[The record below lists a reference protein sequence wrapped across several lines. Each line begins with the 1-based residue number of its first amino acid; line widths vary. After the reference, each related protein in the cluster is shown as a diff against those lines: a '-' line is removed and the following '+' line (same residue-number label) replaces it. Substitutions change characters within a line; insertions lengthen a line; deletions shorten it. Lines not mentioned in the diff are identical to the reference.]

1 MSRDYQMPWSRW
13 WFDLRLDDYVENK
26 ELATRTDIFYMIDRL
41 MSMFE
46 YGGLPDTIPKKFF
59 DYYLFV
65 NTNSFVTDVKD
76 DLYAFVGGLGGEPD
90 AYYQPTIYTVAN
102 PYLNISKNFKIGKDG
117 VLVRNDTM
125 MRGVLPLLS
134 KYCSMMAENML
145 TMRVAD
151 INLRV
156 ISLLTAPD
164 DATKKACD
172 IYLQDVKD
180 GKIGSIAE
188 NRFLDGIKM
197 QSPPSNNGSYLTQFI
212 ELHQYL
218 KGSMYNELGLNA
230 NFNMKRE
237 ALGAGESGL
246 NDDILLPF
254 CDDMLCMRKEGLEE
268 INKMFGTHITVDYS
282 SAWKHNMRE
291 VEAELENLE
300 NEDTSRHLEE
310 NGEVEKDEKPEGEP
324 NEDKG
329 NPNTDD

>member
-1 MSRDYQMPWSRW
+1 
-13 WFDLRLDDYVENK
+13 
-26 ELATRTDIFYMIDRL
+26 
-41 MSMFE
+41 
-46 YGGLPDTIPKKFF
+46 
-59 DYYLFV
+59 
-65 NTNSFVTDVKD
+65 
-76 DLYAFVGGLGGEPD
+76 
-90 AYYQPTIYTVAN
+90 
-102 PYLNISKNFKIGKDG
+102 
-117 VLVRNDTM
+117 
-125 MRGVLPLLS
+125 
-134 KYCSMMAENML
+134 MMAENML

-180 GKIGSIAE
+180 GKIGSISE

-237 ALGAGESGL
+237 ALGAGESAL

-254 CDDMLCMRKEGLEE
+254 CDDMLRMRQEGFEE
-268 INKMFGTHITVDYS
+268 VNKKYGTNITVDYG
-282 SAWKHNMRE
+282 SAWKHNVRE
-291 VEAELENLE
+291 VEAELKNLE
-300 NEDTSRHLEE
+300 NEDDPRRLAE
-310 NGEVEKDEKPEGEP
+310 NGEVKEDGKSEGESD
-324 NEDKG
+324 ESKG
-329 NPNTDD
+329 SSESND